1 MSMLDSPS
9 PVSGTSLPEPSSR
22 VARLRRRNGW
32 VAGVA
37 VLLVVLLLWQS
48 SLVPTFGP
56 FQIRTITAGTMTLA
70 FLAMAQAIIV
80 ISGGIDLSVGAM
92 MVLVNCIAARWM
104 EGQDLGACLL
114 IAAACLV
121 IAIVSST
128 IIGLIITAS
137 GIPDIIVTLAAS
149 FTLAGI
155 ALLVLDGPGGGT
167 SLDFQSLLVGGFSE
181 PLPSI
186 LWIGGALLLV
196 WLPLRRS
203 RRGFRAVRGGQRPR
217 RSVPRRRR
225 RCSHPGD
232 GVLDRRLLLRRSR
245 PRHHRLHRQR
255 RTARVD
261 RRHRHAGQCRGCRAR
276 RCCAH
281 RRRRW
286 TRRAR
291 PRRHVPNADPT
302 NHAGPRLGS
311 QLRRGRAR
319 RHHHRRRHGRRAA
332 DLPTKE
338 DRGERRRR
346 TGAGSAS
353 RSRIRPSQI
362 ASRSCSSSDQSSR

>member
-1 MSMLDSPS
+1 MSMLESSPS
-9 PVSGTSLPEPSSR
+9 PVSGTSLPQPSSR
-22 VARLRRRNGW
+22 MARLRRRNGW

-70 FLAMAQAIIV
+70 FLAMAQAVIV

-121 IAIVSST
+121 IAIIGST

-137 GIPDIIVTLAAS
+137 GIPDIVVTLAAS

-167 SLDFQSLLVGGFSE
+167 SLDFQGLLVGGFSE

-186 LWIGGALLLV
+186 LWIGGALVLV

-203 RRGFRAVRGGQRPR
+203 RTGSALYAVGSDRAAAFLAGVDVGRTRVLAYSIGGFFSGAAGLVTTAYTGSGEPRASIGAIA
-217 RSVPRRRR
+217 
-225 RCSHPGD
+225 
-232 GVLDRRLLLRRSR
+232 
-245 PRHHRLHRQR
+245 
-255 RTARVD
+255 T
-261 RRHRHAGQCRGCRAR
+261 
-276 RCCAH
+276 
-281 RRRRW
+281 
-286 TRRAR
+286 
-291 PRRHVPNADPT
+291 
-302 NHAGPRLGS
+302 LGS
-311 QLRRGRAR
+311 VAAVVLGGVALTGGVGGLVGPVLAAMCLTLIPPIMLGLGWDPNYAEVARGVIIIAVVMV
-319 RHHHRRRHGRRAA
+319 GG
-332 DLPTKE
+332 LLTY
-338 DRGERRRR
+338 RRRR
-346 TGAGSAS
+346 TG
-353 RSRIRPSQI
+353 
-362 ASRSCSSSDQSSR
+362 